1 MTFWKAEINDFLV
14 ELLQKSRKE
23 NTNNE
28 SPYIQTLISAFGQK
42 QVKYNENKALETE
55 ASLLN
60 PVFNV
65 YSGHIASQ
73 KCILFIWTHI
83 VQP

>member
-1 MTFWKAEINDFLV
+1 MTFWKLEINDP
-14 ELLQKSRKE
+14 ELNYYEKAER
-23 NTNNE
+23 NNE

-42 QVKYNENKALETE
+42 QVKYNKNKALETE
-55 ASLLN
+55 SSLLN
-60 PVFNV
+60 PVFDV

-73 KCILFIWTHI
+73 KCIFFIWTHI